1 MMTLDSGT
9 VAPRCSSR
17 STGNLPIGQ
26 SFSNSAR
33 SASLPKSIRR
43 GVNLVSFS

>member
-17 STGNLPIGQ
+17 STGNFPIGH
-26 SFSNSAR
+26 SFRSSAR
-33 SASLPKSIRR
+33 SASLPKSISR
-43 GVNLVSFS
+43 GVNFVSFS